1 MESLKPRGGFYQSIN
16 DNGSIASDSPSE
28 FSEKD
33 AINPNLRELMEQS
46 FKDKYEI
53 MKRAY
58 ESRIEQLSQVIQ
70 ETCQQLLSD
79 EILANMKGDPTSQDY
94 IPAHLQELLSSH
106 IHGERERYIHDLEPV
121 ASLESASRQSVDK
134 VQVQERNPPFRERC
148 KQGQEG

>member
-70 ETCQQLLSD
+70 ETCQQLWTD
-79 EILANMKGDPTSQDY
+79 W
-94 IPAHLQELLSSH
+94 
-106 IHGERERYIHDLEPV
+106 R
-121 ASLESASRQSVDK
+121 
-134 VQVQERNPPFRERC
+134 
-148 KQGQEG
+148 